1 MQKLGLSYLLI
12 AINVH
17 LIPQESLQQNQFRTN
32 ETQSFILF
40 EISTEFS
47 SQKIHTFTI

>member
-17 LIPQESLQQNQFRTN
+17 LIPQESLQQNQFCTN
-32 ETQSFILF
+32 ENQSFILF

-47 SQKIHTFTI
+47 SQKIHTFTV